1 MKVDFGVDLIVEN
14 LRTVVRIFYLF
25 NKNTVN
31 ISGEVVI
38 ENVKIV
44 LSKVD
49 TKKVVNIDNFYRVSA
64 NTTKRFFKEII
75 VPPTK
80 VNTLKVKNFQL

>member
-1 MKVDFGVDLIVEN
+1 M
-14 LRTVVRIFYLF
+14 
-25 NKNTVN
+25 VN
-31 ISGEVVI
+31 ISEEVVI

-49 TKKVVNIDNFYRVSA
+49 TKKVVNIDNFYHVSA
-64 NTTKRFFKEII
+64 NITKRFFKEII